1 MLVKAP
7 LPTAEELPQAK
18 GAAHTVGSSTPTDVQ
33 DTDRALDLENLNLD
47 SNTEVS
53 LIAADLPP
61 ESDEGNTEY
70 KRQLVQPSP
79 QRFAELVTQ
88 LKYRMAAGHGEAMYQ
103 LGYDDD
109 GRARGVP
116 EDVLEASIETVE
128 RMAAELRADATVW
141 RRARGRDGWVAQL
154 LIRARPRSCEEFTDT
169 RICVSGNVD
178 AGKSSLLGVLCGT
191 GQLDNGRGLARA
203 QVLTHKHELE
213 SGRTSAISMQL
224 MGFDSAGHVVNYTN
238 VTTNRQLSWAEI
250 VTNSSKLIT
259 FCDLAGH
266 EKYLKTT
273 MFGLTAHAPDYCMMV
288 VALNQGVLRMTQE
301 HFAIA
306 LALKI
311 PVFVVFSKSD
321 LAPANVAEHT
331 ISVMTRMLKSSGARK
346 IPVLV
351 NSLDE
356 VSICARNIP
365 NDRMVP
371 MFVVSNVTGAGLDLL
386 RAFLN
391 LLPWRHDWNE
401 RKKSAF
407 AEFTV
412 DDHFS
417 VPGVGT
423 VVSGVCLRGVLQQGQ
438 SVFLGP
444 DRHGHFARIAIK
456 SIHYKRVPVQ
466 RLYAGQSGSLALKK
480 IRRERVRKGMV
491 VLSTAGFS
499 NGAKSGSSP
508 AASGNGNTPTTPVS
522 VIEFEADVAL
532 MYHSTSVR
540 AGYQPIVHCS
550 TIRQAAQVT
559 WMDRDVVRMGE
570 RARAQFRFLY
580 RPEWLRVGDR
590 FCFREGRTKGIGH
603 VTRLVECWTRDLI
616 TIN

>member
-1 MLVKAP
+1 MLVTSPVTAAKVVPRSDATAGKA
-7 LPTAEELPQAK
+7 
-18 GAAHTVGSSTPTDVQ
+18 GATTPTEVQ
-33 DTDRALDLENLNLD
+33 DTDRALGLQTLSLEP
-47 SNTEVS
+47 
-53 LIAADLPP
+53 AANFETVAVDLPP
-61 ESDEGNTEY
+61 ESDEGNIEY
-70 KRQLVQPSP
+70 KRMLVDPPP

-103 LGYDDD
+103 LGYEDN
-109 GRARGVP
+109 GRARGVS
-116 EDVLEASIETVE
+116 EDTLEASIATVR
-128 RMAAELRADATVW
+128 RMAAELSADVMVW
-141 RRARGRDGWVAQL
+141 RRARGREGWVAQL
-154 LIRARPRSCEEFTDT
+154 LVRVKPRSCEEFTDI
-169 RICVSGNVD
+169 RVCVSGNVD

-213 SGRTSAISMQL
+213 TGRTSAISMQL
-224 MGFDSAGHVVNYTN
+224 MGFDGLGRIVNYTN
-238 VTTNRQLSWAEI
+238 ATTNRQLSWSDI
-250 VTNSSKLIT
+250 VSQSSKLVT

-311 PVFVVFSKSD
+311 PVFVVFTKSD
-321 LAPANVAEHT
+321 LAPANVADHT
-331 ISVMTRMLKSSGARK
+331 MSVMVRMLKSSGARK
-346 IPVLV
+346 IPVSV
-351 NSLDE
+351 KVMDD
-356 VSICARNIP
+356 VSVCARNMP

-391 LLPWRHDWNE
+391 LLPARHDWSE
-401 RKKSAF
+401 RIKSSY

-423 VVSGVCLRGVLQQGQ
+423 VVSGVCVRGILSQGQ

-444 DRHGHFARIAIK
+444 DSHGRFTRIAIK
-456 SIHYKRVPVQ
+456 SIHYKRVAVQ
-466 RLYAGQSGSLALKK
+466 RLFAGQSGSLALKK

-491 VLSTAGFS
+491 VLSTNGLTALVKTEVPITAMGAGS
-499 NGAKSGSSP
+499 TATPSS
-508 AASGNGNTPTTPVS
+508 VMQ
-522 VIEFEADVAL
+522 FEADVAL
-532 MYHSTSVR
+532 MHHSTSVR
-540 AGYQPIVHCS
+540 KGYQPIVHCS

-559 WMDRDVVRMGE
+559 WMDREVVRMGE
-570 RARAQFRFLY
+570 RACVQFRFLY
-580 RPEWLRVGDR
+580 RPEWLQVGDR
-590 FCFREGRTKGIGH
+590 FCFREGRTKGIGQ
-603 VTRLVECWTRDLI
+603 VTRLVECWTRDLAPV
-616 TIN
+616 N

>member
-1 MLVKAP
+1 MA
-7 LPTAEELPQAK
+7 QAGPHSNEITYK
-18 GAAHTVGSSTPTDVQ
+18 VGASTPTEVQ
-33 DTDRALDLENLNLD
+33 DTDRALGLQDLSLD
-47 SNTEVS
+47 PGMDAELV
-53 LIAADLPP
+53 AVDLPP
-61 ESDEGNTEY
+61 ESDEGNIEY
-70 KRQLVQPSP
+70 KRMLVEPPP

-103 LGYDDD
+103 LGYEDD

-116 EDVLEASIETVE
+116 EDVLEASIATVR
-128 RMAAELRADATVW
+128 RMAAELSADVMVW
-141 RRARGRDGWVAQL
+141 RRARGREGRVAQL
-154 LIRARPRSCEEFTDT
+154 LVRVRPRSCEEFTDI
-169 RICVSGNVD
+169 RVCVSGNVD

-213 SGRTSAISMQL
+213 TGRTSAISVQL
-224 MGFDSAGHVVNYTN
+224 MGFDGTGRVVNYTN
-238 VTTNRQLSWAEI
+238 ATTNRQLSWSDI
-250 VTNSSKLIT
+250 VSHSSKLVT

-311 PVFVVFSKSD
+311 PVFVVFTKSD
-321 LAPANVAEHT
+321 LAPVNVAEQT
-331 ISVMTRMLKSSGARK
+331 VNIMTRMLKSNGARK
-346 IPVLV
+346 IPV
-351 NSLDE
+351 
-356 VSICARNIP
+356 SIKSMDDVGLCARNMP
-365 NDRMVP
+365 DDRMVP
-371 MFVVSNVTGAGLDLL
+371 MFVISNVTGAGLDLL
-386 RAFLN
+386 RVFLN
-391 LLPWRHDWNE
+391 LLPARHDWSD
-401 RKKSAF
+401 RAKSAY

-423 VVSGVCLRGVLQQGQ
+423 VVSGVCMRGILNQGQ

-444 DRHGHFARIAIK
+444 DSHGRFVRVAIK
-456 SIHYKRVPVQ
+456 SIHYKRVAVQ
-466 RLYAGQSGSLALKK
+466 RLFAGQSGSLALKK

-491 VLSTAGFS
+491 VLSTNGLSTMARTGAPAPMIGAGLS
-499 NGAKSGSSP
+499 A
-508 AASGNGNTPTTPVS
+508 TPSS

-540 AGYQPIVHCS
+540 KGYQPIVHCS

-559 WMDRDVVRMGE
+559 WMDREVVRMGE
-570 RARAQFRFLY
+570 RARIQFRFLY
-580 RPEWLRVGDR
+580 RPEWLQIGDR
-590 FCFREGRTKGIGH
+590 FCFREGRTKGIGQ
-603 VTRLVECWTRDLI
+603 VTRLVECWTRDLAPV
-616 TIN
+616 N